1 MAKRV
6 AYLNTQYP
14 ALSHTFIER
23 EVRSLR
29 GLGYEVST
37 FTVRAA
43 DSGHLIDDRNREA
56 FESTVVLLQPGKLLG
71 AELSAMFKSPAKWL
85 ASLGAAMRLRPDGV
99 KGFALGLAYHAEAI
113 RLARELKKVGLSH
126 VHVHMANN
134 GTAVAAIACAYDPS
148 LSYSVTVH
156 GPSIFFKPF
165 ESKLGDKIAGARFV
179 RVISDF
185 CRSQAMSFCDPEH
198 WSKLEVVHC
207 GMEPAPYVE
216 AGDSVANRDSD
227 SGGGALRLIN
237 VARLAPVKGHALLVE
252 AVAMLKARGV
262 AVHVDIVGGGPLTD
276 RLQQEIES
284 RGVADRVTLVGP
296 VGQDKIPARFAAADG
311 FVLPSFA
318 EGVPTVLMEAMAAG
332 RPVVATAIAGTPE
345 LVEDG
350 VHGKLVRPGRPR
362 SSPRGSPGWPSGRR
376 SSGGRWAVPGG
387 PRCWPS
393 STSPAPGPRW
403 RGCLTDMLAA
413 GREARPRHERQ
424 HRSTRRQPRLR
435 PQRRG
440 RSPTDPGGL
449 ALSGRGRVRPADARR
464 AGGADGPAGLVGHRR
479 RRLDRRHARHPRAT
493 GPNSTRITS
502 TSCTRADRGKRKVG
516 PGVIE
521 AFYAGLR
528 HHGRVPEDFDFVCKL
543 DLRSRPARRA
553 TSRP

>member
-29 GLGYEVST
+29 SLGYEVST
-37 FTVRAA
+37 FTIRAA
-43 DSGHLIDDRNREA
+43 DPGHLIDDRNRQA
-56 FESTVVLLQPGKLLG
+56 FESTVVLLQPGKLVG
-71 AELSAMFKSPAKWL
+71 SELSAMLKSPGKWL

-99 KGFALGLAYHAEAI
+99 KGFALGLAYHAEAM
-113 RLARELKKVGLSH
+113 RLAQELKKAGLLH

-148 LSYSVTVH
+148 RSYSVTVH

-165 ESKLGDKIAGARFV
+165 ESKLGDKIAGAKFV

-198 WSKLEVVHC
+198 WPQLEVVHC
-207 GMEPAPYVE
+207 GMDPAPYVE
-216 AGDSVANRDSD
+216 AGDSAANRDSD
-227 SGGGALRLIN
+227 SGGGCNSGGGGLRLIN

-262 AVHVDIVGGGPLTD
+262 AVHVDIVGGGPLKD
-276 RLQQEIES
+276 RLQQEIEA

-296 VGQDKIPARFAAADG
+296 VGQDKMPARFAAADG

-350 VHGKLVRPGRPR
+350 VHGKLVRPGSAEQLAEGIAWLAER
-362 SSPRGSPGWPSGRR
+362 SVEERREMGRAGR
-376 SSGGRWAVPGG
+376 AKVLAEFDVAGTGAQMAGLFDRYVGGGAGG
-387 PRCWPS
+387 P
-393 STSPAPGPRW
+393 A
-403 RGCLTDMLAA
+403 
-413 GREARPRHERQ
+413 EA
-424 HRSTRRQPRLR
+424 
-435 PQRRG
+435 
-440 RSPTDPGGL
+440 
-449 ALSGRGRVRPADARR
+449 
-464 AGGADGPAGLVGHRR
+464 
-479 RRLDRRHARHPRAT
+479 
-493 GPNSTRITS
+493 
-502 TSCTRADRGKRKVG
+502 
-516 PGVIE
+516 
-521 AFYAGLR
+521 
-528 HHGRVPEDFDFVCKL
+528 
-543 DLRSRPARRA
+543 
-553 TSRP
+553 